1 MKRIILTAR
10 ILVRAAI
17 RKKFKRFSIASATE
31 NMCRFCAGRE
41 IRIITGLAL
50 M

>member
-1 MKRIILTAR
+1 MKRIILTAPNFSEGR
-10 ILVRAAI
+10 DQEKIQKV
-17 RKKFKRFSIASATE
+17 SIASATE